1 MEFRIPLLPQFSS
14 SCNHRAVPD
23 RQLTYE
29 DVLRIVELIKTTSHF
44 SEFRLK
50 VGDIE
55 VSLRRANG
63 GATPSAPAAPLSSRE
78 LLPGEEKAPGKE
90 RQRSFPHEAHLVRAP
105 MVGTFYHAPQP
116 GAAPYVEVGKSVRP
130 DTQVGIVEVMK
141 LMNAIHAGVSGIVR
155 EIVVENAAAVQ
166 YGDVLMVIEPQP

>member
-1 MEFRIPLLPQFSS
+1 MEFRIPLLPQFSA

-29 DVLRIVELIKTTSHF
+29 DVLRIVELIKTTTHF

-63 GATPSAPAAPLSSRE
+63 AAPPPQKEDKASPE
-78 LLPGEEKAPGKE
+78 KPGPSTQA
-90 RQRSFPHEAHLVRAP
+90 RSFEPGLHLVRAP

-130 DTQVGIVEVMK
+130 DTQVGIIEVMK

-155 EIVVENAAAVQ
+155 EIVAENAAAVQ
-166 YGDVLMVIEPQP
+166 YGDVLIVIEPQP